1 MISPEA
7 LRRYHYFANISE
19 QSLKSLAMIAEE
31 KSVPAGTEMFRE
43 GDPADTLHVI
53 TQGEVE
59 IRYQL
64 GNGEQRAVDTLVGGE
79 LLCWSA
85 LIEPYKATAIGTTVK
100 DTQLICLHAKKVRE
114 LCDADPLL
122 GYQLAQAISKLLAQR
137 LESARV
143 QLAAAD

>member
-7 LRRYHYFANISE
+7 LRRYHYFASIGE
-19 QSLKSLAMIAEE
+19 ESLKALAMIAEE
-31 KSVPAGTEMFRE
+31 QEIPSGTEMFRE
-43 GDPADTLHVI
+43 GDAADILHVI

-59 IRYQL
+59 IRYLL
-64 GNGEQRAVDTLVGGE
+64 GNGEERTVDTLVGGE

-100 DTQLICLHAKKVRE
+100 DTQLINLDAKKVRD
-114 LCDADPLL
+114 LCDSDPLL
-122 GYQLAQAISKLLAQR
+122 GYQLTKEISKLLAQR

-143 QLAAAD
+143 QLAAID